1 MLIISGCVDTQVG
14 MHPKRMFNITSRPCP
29 ELNNRNFPVGIG
41 CVVGGSSIVNGQVF
55 LRGTAEEY
63 DAWEALGPPNSTWN
77 WKGLLPYFKKVDLLC
92 FLRRWASLIVSI
104 GFGTE
109 PT

>member
-1 MLIISGCVDTQVG
+1 MLTTSDSVDTQVG
-14 MHPKRMFNITSRPCP
+14 MHPKRMFNITSQPCP

-63 DAWEALGPPNSTWN
+63 DAWEALGSPNSTWN
-77 WKGLLPYFKKVDLLC
+77 WKGLLPYFKKVGSTS
-92 FLRRWASLIVSI
+92 FS
-104 GFGTE
+104 
-109 PT
+109 